1 MQIGFVSVIDME
13 RENITQRDIDLY
25 DTRESI
31 VLARDWL
38 ESRVN
43 NVKQFGKIN
52 VALRV

>member
-1 MQIGFVSVIDME
+1 ME

-43 NVKQFGKIN
+43 NVKQFVKIKHSTKCMSKIIY
-52 VALRV
+52 VRI